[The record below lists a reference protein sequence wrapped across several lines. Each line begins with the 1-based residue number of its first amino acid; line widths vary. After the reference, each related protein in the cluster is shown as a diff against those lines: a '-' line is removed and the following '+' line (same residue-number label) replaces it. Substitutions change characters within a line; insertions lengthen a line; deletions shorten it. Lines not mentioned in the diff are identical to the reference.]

1 MIHLKSPQE
10 LAIMR
15 DANRIVAEIL
25 AEVAALAAPG
35 VTTMELNDLSETLA
49 TNHRVRPAF
58 KGYRG
63 FPCALC
69 ASVNE
74 EVVHGIPSRSRV
86 LRQGDVLSLDFG
98 VIYRDFYGD
107 AAITT
112 AVGEVDEA
120 ARALLQ
126 TAAEALC
133 QGISRAVA
141 GNHLSDIS
149 HAVQSHVERRGYS
162 VVREFTGHGIGR
174 GLHEDPQVPNFGR
187 PGMGVQLKAGMVL
200 AVEPMVNQGES
211 AIEILQDG
219 WTAVTRD
226 RRLSVHFEHSVAIT
240 ENGPEILSQL

>member
-25 AEVAALAAPG
+25 AELAALAAPG

-49 TNHRVRPAF
+49 TSHRVRPAF

-74 EVVHGIPSRSRV
+74 EVVHGIPSHSRV
-86 LRQGDVLSLDFG
+86 LRQGDVVSLDFG

-107 AAITT
+107 AAITL

-120 ARALLQ
+120 ARTLLL
-126 TAAEALC
+126 TAEEALY
-133 QGISRAVA
+133 QGVSRAVA

-149 HAVQSHVERRGYS
+149 HAVQSHAERRGYS

-174 GLHEDPQVPNFGR
+174 SLHEDPQVPNFGR

-200 AVEPMVNQGES
+200 AIEPMVNQGES

-240 ENGPEILSQL
+240 ENGPEILSRL

>member
-25 AEVAALAAPG
+25 AELAAHVAPG

-49 TNHRVRPAF
+49 NNHRVRPAF

-86 LRQGDVLSLDFG
+86 LRQGDVVSLDFG

-107 AAITT
+107 AAVTV
-112 AVGEVDEA
+112 AVGEVDGA
-120 ARALLQ
+120 AGALLR
-126 TAAEALC
+126 TAEEALY
-133 QGISRAVA
+133 QGISQAVA
-141 GNHLSDIS
+141 GNHLSDIA

-174 GLHEDPQVPNFGR
+174 SLHEEPQVPNFGR

-200 AVEPMVNQGES
+200 AIEPMVNQGES

-240 ENGPEILSQL
+240 ENGPEILSRL

>member
-1 MIHLKSPQE
+1 MIHLKSPEE

-25 AEVAALAAPG
+25 AELAANVAPG
-35 VTTMELNDLSETLA
+35 ITTMDLNDISENLA
-49 TNHRVRPAF
+49 HKYRVQPAF

-74 EVVHGIPSRSRV
+74 EVVHGIPSRTRM
-86 LRQGDVLSLDFG
+86 LRTGDVVSLDFG
-98 VIYRDFYGD
+98 VVFRDFFGD
-107 AAITT
+107 AAVTV

-120 ARALLQ
+120 AGRLLR
-126 TAAEALC
+126 TAEEALFK
-133 QGISRAVA
+133 GIAQAVA
-141 GNHLSDIS
+141 GRHLSDIS

-174 GLHEDPQVPNFGR
+174 SLHEDPQVHNFGR

-200 AVEPMVNQGES
+200 AIEPMVNQGES
-211 AIEILQDG
+211 AIEILEDG

-226 RRLSVHFEHSVAIT
+226 RRLSVHFEHSIAIT
-240 ENGPEILSQL
+240 DNGPAILSRL

>member
-1 MIHLKSPQE
+1 MILLKSPQE

-49 TNHRVRPAF
+49 NKHRVQPAF

-74 EVVHGIPSRSRV
+74 EVVHGIPSRNRV
-86 LRQGDVLSLDFG
+86 LRQGDVVSLDFG

-107 AAITT
+107 AAITM
-112 AVGEVDEA
+112 AVGDVDEV

-126 TAAEALC
+126 TAEEALY
-133 QGISRAVA
+133 QGITRAVA

-174 GLHEDPQVPNFGR
+174 SLHEEPQVPNFGR
-187 PGMGVQLKAGMVL
+187 PGMGVRLKAGMVL
-200 AVEPMVNQGES
+200 AIEPMVNQGES
-211 AIEILQDG
+211 AIEILEDG

>member
-74 EVVHGIPSRSRV
+74 EVVHGIPSHSRV

-126 TAAEALC
+126 TAEEALY

-200 AVEPMVNQGES
+200 AIEPMVNQGES

>member
-25 AEVAALAAPG
+25 AELAARVTPG
-35 VTTMELNDLSETLA
+35 VTTMELNDLSERLA
-49 TNHRVRPAF
+49 NNHRVRPAF
-58 KGYRG
+58 KGYKG
-63 FPCALC
+63 FPYALC

-86 LRQGDVLSLDFG
+86 LRQGDVVSLDFG
-98 VIYRDFYGD
+98 VVYRDFYGD
-107 AAITT
+107 AAMTM

-120 ARALLQ
+120 ARVLLG
-126 TAAEALC
+126 TAAEALY
-133 QGISRAVA
+133 QGISQAVA

-174 GLHEDPQVPNFGR
+174 SLHEEPQVPNFGR
-187 PGMGVQLKAGMVL
+187 PGMGVRLKAGMVL
-200 AVEPMVNQGES
+200 AIEPMVNQGES

>member
-10 LAIMR
+10 LAVMR
-15 DANRIVAEIL
+15 DANRVVAEIL
-25 AEVAALAAPG
+25 AELGARVTSG
-35 VTTMELNDLSETLA
+35 VTTMELNDLSESLA
-49 TNHRVRPAF
+49 NKHGVRPAF

-86 LRQGDVLSLDFG
+86 LRQGDVISLDFG

-107 AAITT
+107 AALTM
-112 AVGEVDEA
+112 AVGDVDDA

-126 TAAEALC
+126 TAEEALY
-133 QGISRAVA
+133 QGVYRAVA

-149 HAVQSHVERRGYS
+149 HAIQVHVERRGYS

-174 GLHEDPQVPNFGR
+174 SLHEDPQIPNFGR
-187 PGMGVQLKAGMVL
+187 PGMGVELKSGMVL
-200 AVEPMVNQGES
+200 AIEPMVNQGES

>member
-1 MIHLKSPQE
+1 MILLKSPQE

-49 TNHRVRPAF
+49 NKHRVQPAF

-74 EVVHGIPSRSRV
+74 EVVHGIPSRNRV
-86 LRQGDVLSLDFG
+86 LRQGDVVSLDFG

-107 AAITT
+107 AAITM
-112 AVGEVDEA
+112 AVGDVDEV

-126 TAAEALC
+126 TAEEALY
-133 QGISRAVA
+133 QGITRAVA

-174 GLHEDPQVPNFGR
+174 SLHEDPQIPNFGR

-200 AVEPMVNQGES
+200 AIEPMVNEGES

-226 RRLSVHFEHSVAIT
+226 RRRSVHFEHSVAIT

>member
-1 MIHLKSPQE
+1 MIHLKSLQE

-25 AEVAALAAPG
+25 AELAARVTPG

-49 TNHRVRPAF
+49 DNHRVRPAF

-74 EVVHGIPSRSRV
+74 EVVHGIPSHSRV
-86 LRQGDVLSLDFG
+86 LRQGDVISLDFG
-98 VIYRDFYGD
+98 VIYQDFYGD
-107 AAITT
+107 AAITI
-112 AVGEVDEA
+112 AVGEADEA
-120 ARALLQ
+120 AGVLLR
-126 TAAEALC
+126 TAAEALH
-133 QGISRAVA
+133 QGISQAVA

-174 GLHEDPQVPNFGR
+174 SLHEDPQVPNFGR
-187 PGMGVQLKAGMVL
+187 PGMGVQLKSGMVL
-200 AVEPMVNQGES
+200 AIEPMVNQGES

-240 ENGPEILSQL
+240 ENGPEILSRL

>member
-10 LAIMR
+10 RAIMR

-25 AEVAALAAPG
+25 ADLAAHVAAG
-35 VTTMELNDLSETLA
+35 VTTMELNDLSEALA
-49 TNHRVRPAF
+49 TNYRVRPAF

-86 LRQGDVLSLDFG
+86 LRQGDVVSLDFG

-107 AAITT
+107 AAITM
-112 AVGEVDEA
+112 AVGEVEEA
-120 ARALLQ
+120 ARALLR
-126 TAAEALC
+126 TAEEALY
-133 QGISRAVA
+133 QGISQAVA

-149 HAVQSHVERRGYS
+149 HAVQSHVERSGYS

-174 GLHEDPQVPNFGR
+174 SLHEDPQVPNFGR

-200 AVEPMVNQGES
+200 AIEPMVNQGEC

-240 ENGPEILSQL
+240 ENGPEILSRL

>member
-1 MIHLKSPQE
+1 MIHLKSPEE

-25 AEVAALAAPG
+25 AELAASVAPG
-35 VTTMELNDLSETLA
+35 ITTMDLNDLSENLA
-49 TNHRVRPAF
+49 YKYRVQPAF
-58 KGYRG
+58 RGYRG

-74 EVVHGIPSRSRV
+74 EVVHGIPSRTRM
-86 LRQGDVLSLDFG
+86 LRTGDVVSLDFG
-98 VIYRDFYGD
+98 VVYRDFFGD
-107 AAITT
+107 AAVTV

-120 ARALLQ
+120 AGRLLR
-126 TAAEALC
+126 TAEEALFK
-133 QGISRAVA
+133 GIAQAVA
-141 GNHLSDIS
+141 GKHLSDIS
-149 HAVQSHVERRGYS
+149 HAVQSHVERCGYS

-174 GLHEDPQVPNFGR
+174 SLHEDPQVPNFGR

-200 AVEPMVNQGES
+200 AIEPMVNQGES

-226 RRLSVHFEHSVAIT
+226 RRLSVHFEHSIAIT
-240 ENGPEILSQL
+240 DNGPAILSKL

>member
-15 DANRIVAEIL
+15 GANRIVAEIL
-25 AEVAALAAPG
+25 AELATRVTPG

-69 ASVNE
+69 VSVNE

-86 LRQGDVLSLDFG
+86 LRQGDVVSLDFG

-107 AAITT
+107 AAITL

-126 TAAEALC
+126 TAEEALYR
-133 QGISRAVA
+133 GISRAVA

-162 VVREFTGHGIGR
+162 VVKEFTGHGIGR

-200 AVEPMVNQGES
+200 AIEPMVNQGES

-219 WTAVTRD
+219 WTAVTTD

-240 ENGPEILSQL
+240 DNGPEILSQL